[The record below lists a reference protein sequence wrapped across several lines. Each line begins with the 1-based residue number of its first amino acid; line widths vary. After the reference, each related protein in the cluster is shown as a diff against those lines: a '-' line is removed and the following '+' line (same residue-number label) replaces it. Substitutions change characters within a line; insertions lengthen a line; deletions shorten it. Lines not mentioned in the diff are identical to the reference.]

1 MKKILEFDEFSD
13 ESVIGLSAEDQ
24 AQIRNFMEKYIK
36 YFNFS
41 DENTFQDSLDYLTDD
56 VMKRFNFEPYKRD
69 EVQSYLSELQDLSDG
84 LSVIMTPGEEL
95 IYRKQADYVQKFLY

>member
-13 ESVIGLSAEDQ
+13 GSIPGLSAEEQ
-24 AQIRNFMEKYIK
+24 AQIRSFMEKYIK

-41 DENTFQDSLDYLTDD
+41 DENTFQDSLEALTDD
-56 VMKRFNFEPYKRD
+56 VMKRFNFDPTKRD
-69 EVQSYLSELQDLSDG
+69 DVQSYLSELQDLSDG
-84 LSVIMTPGEEL
+84 LSVIMTPDEEL